1 MIYITNDKLPENFRN
16 DNGLNLCKLWFY
28 TLIGNDIKDFKRDLK
43 NFDDSF
49 MTMEEVSQY
58 RIVNYEILLLNKTYC
73 VGNGLGNIVYS
84 PCRQN
89 EDVSAYLNGNI
100 GITKKYEVTLK
111 DGE

>member
-16 DNGLNLCKLWFY
+16 DGGLNLCKLWFY
-28 TLIGNDIKDFKRDLK
+28 TLMGHDIKDFKKDLK
-43 NFDDSF
+43 NFKDDF

-58 RIVNYEILLLNKTYC
+58 RIVNQEILLLKNTYC

-84 PCRQN
+84 PCRLN
-89 EDVSAYLNGNI
+89 EDVTRYLNGEI

-111 DGE
+111 D